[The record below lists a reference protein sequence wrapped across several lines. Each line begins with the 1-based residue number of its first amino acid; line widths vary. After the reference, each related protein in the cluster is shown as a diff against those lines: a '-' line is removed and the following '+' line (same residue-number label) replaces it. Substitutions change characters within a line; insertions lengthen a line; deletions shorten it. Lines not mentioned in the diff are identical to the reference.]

1 MKQTTLII
9 DADQLR
15 EIVVRLANDVVRELT
30 QNRKEKMVDKL
41 EFHAALQKK
50 LLELAPDF
58 CCYGEKEHPIPN
70 MQSNGRSGRIDV
82 AWWTLADR
90 ELLAVFEI
98 DSTVRTKSL
107 RKILHANSPH
117 RFWVYYGNGEIKDLI
132 ETLDTE
138 HKITIIDFSIAFEK
152 RKKKLEQKEMEQ
164 LVLDI

>member
-15 EIVVRLANDVVRELT
+15 EIVVRLKNDVVRELT
-30 QNRKEKMVDKL
+30 RNRKEKMVDKL
-41 EFHAALQKK
+41 EFHGALQKK

-70 MQSNGRSGRIDV
+70 VQSNGRSGRIDV

-90 ELLAVFEI
+90 DLLAVFEI

-107 RKILHANSPH
+107 RKILHANCPY
-117 RFWVYYGNGEIKDLI
+117 RFWVYYGKRGIKDLI

-152 RKKKLEQKEMEQ
+152 RKKKVKQKETEQ

>member
-1 MKQTTLII
+1 M
-9 DADQLR
+9 
-15 EIVVRLANDVVRELT
+15 VRELT
-30 QNRKEKMVDKL
+30 RNRKEKMVGKL
-41 EFHAALQKK
+41 EFHGVLQKN

-58 CCYGEKEHPIPN
+58 CCYREKEHPIPN
-70 MQSNGRSGRIDV
+70 VQSNGRSGRIDV

-90 ELLAVFEI
+90 DLLAVFEI

-107 RKILHANSPH
+107 RKILHANCPY
-117 RFWVYYGNGEIKDLI
+117 RFWVYYGKRGIKDLI

-152 RKKKLEQKEMEQ
+152 RKKKVKQRETEQ

>member
-1 MKQTTLII
+1 MKQTTLMI

-41 EFHAALQKK
+41 EFHSALQKK

-70 MQSNGRSGRIDV
+70 VQSNDRSGRIDV

-107 RKILHANSPH
+107 RKILHANCPY
-117 RFWVYYGNGEIKDLI
+117 RFWVYYGSCEIRDVI
-132 ETLDTE
+132 ETLDIE
-138 HKITIIDFSIAFEK
+138 HKIKIIDFSIEFGKKK
-152 RKKKLEQKEMEQ
+152 RKP
-164 LVLDI
+164 